1 MPGFVL
7 RELSSRLIWVSSK
20 TIKIRYIEDHV
31 TIYNADC
38 ARYVTL
44 APVKDTKCEKWLRHN
59 MTNHM
64 VRQGESRGGWKKKG
78 RFHES
83 SWPAVVGDHQIVGAR
98 RDQIRPLSHRW
109 LALGRA
115 LWGIR
120 R

>member
-44 APVKDTKCEKWLRHN
+44 APVKDTKCGKWLRHN

-64 VRQGESRGGWKKKG
+64 VRQGESRGGLKKKG